1 MKEVKTTGRREEQVW
16 SRGPLSMEGSP
27 GQFCSQ
33 GSGPLGQDTG
43 NRCEVGE
50 SVHPLGN
57 VSQGDRLTP
66 LLTQEVNSYSLGSL
80 TLSGV
85 RPPPCCPCRL
95 LSR

>member
-1 MKEVKTTGRREEQVW
+1 MKEVKTMGRREEQVW

-43 NRCEVGE
+43 NRSAVGE
-50 SVHPLGN
+50 SVHRLCN
-57 VSQGDRLTP
+57 VSQGDLLTI
-66 LLTQEVNSYSLGSL
+66 LLTQAVSSYSLGSL

-85 RPPPCCPCRL
+85 RSPPCCPCRL

>member
-1 MKEVKTTGRREEQVW
+1 MGRREEQIW

-43 NRCEVGE
+43 NRCAVGE
-50 SVHPLGN
+50 CVHLLHN
-57 VSQGDRLTP
+57 VSQGNLLTP
-66 LLTQEVNSYSLGSL
+66 LLTQEISSYSLGSL

-85 RPPPCCPCRL
+85 RSPPCCPCRL
-95 LSR
+95 PSR